1 VVITEKGLSDLA
13 AHFLSKAGVSAIRR
27 LRKTDANR
35 VARACG
41 ATIVHRP
48 DEIRDSDIGTVREER
63 REGAGLGVGGVCAFV
78 LSGKKRTLPSSLS
91 LPPVSLLSPEKKNT
105 KTHKKTTTTT
115 PSIHP
120 QQ

>member
-1 VVITEKGLSDLA
+1 MRQTCDHILAHKPDVVITEKGLSDLA

-48 DEIRDSDIGTVREER
+48 DEIRDSDIGTVRS
-63 REGAGLGVGGVCAFV
+63 LY
-78 LSGKKRTLPSSLS
+78 SSLS
-91 LPPVSLLSPEKKNT
+91 FPPRNKAPRKGKK
-105 KTHKKTTTTT
+105 KERRRAGRSRPHKKTNLQKNQKPNQT
-115 PSIHP
+115 P
-120 QQ
+120 